1 MADGEVKLRFSAEG
15 AERIAADTIALANA
29 LGKIEAASRRLGE
42 NLSKIPSVDIRF
54 SGDVEK
60 TANDCERIANALARI
75 PDEVKIAPFRAE
87 DIEALSKGMSLLNER
102 LETLDKKFSD
112 IEEAASD
119 ADDEFDDIEDTLDDV
134 GEEAIEASGRIGL
147 LGRAMEKVKDAGA
160 RMGLSLNVVKRGV
173 TVAFGAI
180 AAGIAGATAGMT
192 RAIYSMDKV
201 AKQARNIGVNAKD
214 VIVLKEA
221 FKQSGLESVNLG
233 YALGKMQRK
242 IVDGN
247 KGFQMLGL
255 NVEKLR
261 GKSAIQQFEA
271 IGEAVRKITNQ
282 EQRAAALMAIFEEQG
297 VMLNSFFSDA
307 GVMQSAAKT
316 LGSTAQIMGRQSAA
330 FERAGTLLGSI
341 STKFEGLFVGMASN
355 FIDPLSALLEK
366 LNSLDFAR
374 YGREFTEGMGAWF
387 SAFVG
392 VFTSGNFVNVVKY
405 PFERAAMLVM
415 AKFTSWASE
424 FSGFMTG
431 DKSILKSE
439 SDFLNRELELQERGF
454 DMMIKDI
461 INSYNSSF
469 PKIAESVSQTVG
481 NVASSLSAALSG
493 VKVGTHGSDS
503 LSRVG
508 GFLGTMPVGARKY
521 EQETARNTK
530 RIADLIEKQQRIP
543 QNFTAVYS

>member
-307 GVMQSAAKT
+307 AVMESAAKT

-392 VFTSGNFVNVVKY
+392 VFTSGNFVNIVKY

-415 AKFTSWASE
+415 AKFTSWVSE
-424 FSGFMTG
+424 FTELATG
-431 DKSILKSE
+431 DGILKSE
-439 SDFLNRELELQERGF
+439 SDFLKRELELQERGF

-481 NVASSLSAALSG
+481 NVASSLSAALSE
-493 VKVGTHGSDS
+493 VKIGTHGSDS